1 MRRILIDLD
10 VVTTALWDSKKD
22 AIDFL
27 ERIKRGEFEVYT
39 PFAILNTLSSWKHE
53 SLKGSIK
60 EFYELYST
68 RIISAQEYVEN
79 SSKLG
84 INGKKVSADIVKSG
98 VKEEDALLVVVSSI
112 FDLDA
117 MVTYNRKHLH
127 RNKMQINKILRRYK
141 LNEISILLPSEL

>member
-1 MRRILIDLD
+1 MKRILIDLD

-39 PFAILNTLSSWKHE
+39 PFAILNTLSLWKHE
-53 SLKGSIK
+53 NLKGSIK
-60 EFYELYST
+60 EFYDLYST

-84 INGKKVSADIVKSG
+84 VNDKKVSTELARLGI
-98 VKEEDALLVVVSSI
+98 KEEDALLVVVSSV
-112 FDLDA
+112 FKLDA
-117 MVTYNRKHLH
+117 IITYNRKHLH
-127 RNKMQINKILRRYK
+127 RNKMQINKLLRRYK
-141 LNEISILLPSEL
+141 LNEISILLPNEL